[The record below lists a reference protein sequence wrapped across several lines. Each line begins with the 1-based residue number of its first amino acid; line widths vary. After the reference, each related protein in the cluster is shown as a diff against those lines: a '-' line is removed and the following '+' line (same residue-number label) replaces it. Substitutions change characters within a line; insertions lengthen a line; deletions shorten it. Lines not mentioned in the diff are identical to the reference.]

1 MSYNKEN
8 FLKRVA
14 EIQDIVLRYKAQ
26 GVSQVTIYQR
36 YIREVYHISY
46 SCFNNYLTIPA
57 KGELKKLQMRK
68 AEAEKQQPKLF

>member
-1 MSYNKEN
+1 MSYNREN
-8 FLKRVA
+8 FLKRVV

-57 KGELKKLQMRK
+57 KGELKKLQMRNAK
-68 AEAEKQQPKLF
+68 GGSRETTS

>member
-1 MSYNKEN
+1 MSYNREN

-14 EIQDIVLRYKAQ
+14 EIQDIVLRYKA
-26 GVSQVTIYQR
+26 QVTIYQR

-57 KGELKKLQMRK
+57 KSELKKLQMRK
-68 AEAEKQQPKLF
+68 AEAERQQPKLF